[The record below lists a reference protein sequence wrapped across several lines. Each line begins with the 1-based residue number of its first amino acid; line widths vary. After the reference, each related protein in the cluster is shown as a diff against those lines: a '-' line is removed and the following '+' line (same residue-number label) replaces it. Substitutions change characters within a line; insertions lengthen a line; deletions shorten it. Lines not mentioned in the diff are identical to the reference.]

1 MQVHVTLAPHG
12 ECPMARVSRRSVLAT
27 SAYAAAALSS
37 PSFLQAASP
46 VRLGATPTGILV
58 WLADGMGL
66 FNDLDQKIEIIKYTS
81 GTKTAKDLVSG
92 NLDLA
97 TSSEFAFVSVSFDR
111 PDLRIL
117 ASLSRSR
124 TIDVFARA
132 DRNIDAYS
140 DLAGKT
146 VGVVPNSFAQFVLHR
161 VLLESGVELAEQKP
175 LLPKEIVSEI
185 EAGTIDA
192 GVVWDPYLRDAEMR
206 LGDQFI
212 RLPHQEW
219 HDYEFLLHGSSA
231 WVSENQN
238 LANNIVQQLVSAS
251 RFAIAEPDRA
261 KAITGKRLELDPDT
275 MDYLWPKH
283 TLGPSLSQSLLRL
296 MEDEAWFR
304 KDLGI
309 SEGEVPNYLDLV
321 EPKPMLAAAPDAISI
336 LGLK

>member
-1 MQVHVTLAPHG
+1 
-12 ECPMARVSRRSVLAT
+12 MARISRRSALALST
-27 SAYAAAALSS
+27 GTAFALSS
-37 PSFLQAASP
+37 PSLLSAAQP

-66 FNDLDQKIEIIKYTS
+66 LSDLSQPVEVIKYTS
-81 GTKTAKDLVSG
+81 GTKTAKDLVMG
-92 NLDLA
+92 QLDLA

-124 TIDVFARA
+124 TIDVFARS
-132 DRNIDAYS
+132 DRGIDSYS
-140 DLAGKT
+140 GLAGKT

-161 VLLESGVELAEQKP
+161 VLLESGVELAQQKP
-175 LLPKEIVSEI
+175 LLPKEIVNEI

-192 GVVWDPYLRDAEMR
+192 AVVWDPYLRDAEVR
-206 LGDQFI
+206 LGDKFV

-231 WVSENQN
+231 WLQKNEPF
-238 LANNIVQQLVSAS
+238 AHEIVQQLVLAS
-251 RFAIAEPDRA
+251 NFSLEEPEEA
-261 KAITGKRLELDPDT
+261 KKITGRRLDLDQHT

-283 TLGPSLSQSLLRL
+283 TLGPSLSQALLRL

-304 KDLGI
+304 KDLGL
-309 SEGEVPNYLDLV
+309 SEGDVPNYLDLIAP
-321 EPKPMLAAAPDAISI
+321 EPLLRAAPEAISI